1 MRKIYITSIMLMIC
15 ICSYAYNQLRNWVAV
30 SPMVFTTLQLDDSPL
45 TTPKLGGGVCVG
57 IQYHVQYDFLIAEL
71 GVEAAFSHYRVGLDD
86 VNLSYQMVDTKG
98 TPFQYNGLIS
108 DRRDIS
114 NTMSLRIPLM
124 VGTEWD
130 YVYMMAGVKLNIN
143 AMSTNKSIAR
153 MTTSGSY
160 DIYYEVI
167 TNVPSH
173 GFVDHERVESSS
185 YFKYNIDLRPC
196 VEIGAVLNNSPY
208 TYSRKRNKMHLGVYA
223 EFGVLNTLPYDR
235 NAILMTPSV
244 NQYMQVNMSHIYTTS
259 TVSSLNNIEIGVRY
273 TAFFRIQKSRGRW
286 AY

>member
-45 TTPKLGGGVCVG
+45 TTPKLGGGVGVG
-57 IQYHVQYDFLIAEL
+57 LQYHVQYDYLIAEL
-71 GVEAAFSHYRVGLDD
+71 GIEAAYSHYRVGIDN
-86 VNLSYQMVDTKG
+86 VNLSYHMIDTKG
-98 TPFQYNGLIS
+98 TPFLYNGLIS
-108 DRRDIS
+108 RRRDIS
-114 NTMSLRIPLM
+114 NTMSIRIPLM
-124 VGTEWD
+124 VGIEWK

-143 AMSTNKSIAR
+143 AMSTNKSVAR

-160 DIYYEVI
+160 DIFYEEI

-173 GFVDHERVESSS
+173 GFVDNQRIASTS

-196 VEIGAVLNNSPY
+196 VEIGTILNTSPY
-208 TYSRKRNKMHLGVYA
+208 SYSRKRNKMHLGLYA
-223 EFGVLNTLPYDR
+223 ECGVLNTLPYDR
-235 NAILMTPSV
+235 NAILMTPSL
-244 NQYMQVNMSHIYTTS
+244 NQYIQVKMSHIYTTPS
-259 TVSSLNNIEIGVRY
+259 VSRLNNIEIGVRY
-273 TAFFRIQKSRGRW
+273 KAFFRIQRSRGRW